1 MGTTAPCC
9 GSTRWT
15 IGAEP
20 PGPLQP
26 CRMTS
31 LPAPG
36 HRNLPRN
43 EQLKA
48 SIQTQLQAFDVQNAA
63 ADRQGPPLHAAA
75 VAIAIID
82 EGHGA
87 NLPAL
92 PYHDTWSTQASLL
105 LTRRSLHLRNHPGQW
120 ALPGGR
126 IDVGETAEEAALRE
140 MAEEVNL
147 SLDAS
152 AVMGRL
158 DDYVTRSGFVITP
171 IVVWAGS
178 ARDLS
183 PNLAEVASIHR
194 IPIAEFLRADSPML
208 ERIEQS
214 EHEVLRMPVGS
225 DWIAAPTAALI
236 YQFREVC
243 IEGRRTRVSHFE
255 QPVFAWK

>member
-1 MGTTAPCC
+1 
-9 GSTRWT
+9 
-15 IGAEP
+15 
-20 PGPLQP
+20 
-26 CRMTS
+26 
-31 LPAPG
+31 
-36 HRNLPRN
+36 LPRD
-43 EQLKA
+43 EQLRA
-48 SIQTQLQAFDVQNAA
+48 SIQAKLQAFDVQSATA
-63 ADRQGPPLHAAA
+63 GSDGDPLHAAA

-87 NLPAL
+87 DLPAL
-92 PYHDTWSTQASLL
+92 PPHNTWSTQAALL
-105 LTRRSLHLRNHPGQW
+105 LTRRSLHLRKHPGQW

-140 MAEEVNL
+140 MAEEVDL
-147 SLDAS
+147 SLDAD

-158 DDYVTRSGFVITP
+158 DDYITRSGFVITP
-171 IVVWAGS
+171 IIVWAGA

-194 IPIAEFLRADSPML
+194 IPIAEFLRADAPML

-243 IEGRRTRVSHFE
+243 IEGRPTRVSHFE
-255 QPVFAWK
+255 QPVFAWR

>member
-1 MGTTAPCC
+1 M
-9 GSTRWT
+9 
-15 IGAEP
+15 
-20 PGPLQP
+20 
-26 CRMTS
+26 
-31 LPAPG
+31 
-36 HRNLPRN
+36 PRN
-43 EQLKA
+43 EQLRA
-48 SIQTQLQAFDVQNAA
+48 SIQTKLQAFDVQSAT
-63 ADRQGPPLHAAA
+63 ADRQGLPLHAAA

-87 NLPAL
+87 ELPKL
-92 PYHDTWSTQASLL
+92 PHHDTWSTQAALL

-140 MAEEVNL
+140 MAEEVDL

-171 IVVWAGS
+171 IIVWAGA
-178 ARDLS
+178 ARNLS
-183 PNLAEVASIHR
+183 SNLAEVASIHR
-194 IPIAEFLRADSPML
+194 IPIAEFLRADAPML

-243 IEGRRTRVSHFE
+243 IEGHPTRVSHFE